1 MRSAS
6 ETCRSNCK
14 KSIQLFGVCLLKKI
28 CLAILFLVSNLAYA
42 EWTSVGRF
50 DNGDFYIDKQTMSRK
65 GDQREIWT
73 LMDYRFVQM
82 DGNKKIF
89 RSTRS
94 MLQLNCVEKKARI
107 IHMSFFSGAMLR
119 GNEVSK
125 MGMLKDWEPVPP
137 DTPIYRILEV
147 TCGL

>member
-1 MRSAS
+1 M
-6 ETCRSNCK
+6 
-14 KSIQLFGVCLLKKI
+14 KKI
-28 CLAILFLVSNLAYA
+28 CLGLLLLVCNMAYA

-50 DNGDFYIDKQTMSRK
+50 DNGNFYIDKQSMVRK

-82 DGNKKIF
+82 DGNKNIF
-89 RSTRS
+89 RSSRS
-94 MLQLNCVEKKARI
+94 MMQLQCVEKKARI
-107 IHMSFFSGAMLR
+107 IHMSFFSGSMLR
-119 GNEVSK
+119 GTEVSK
-125 MGMLKDWEPVPP
+125 MGMLTEWEPVPP

>member
-1 MRSAS
+1 
-6 ETCRSNCK
+6 
-14 KSIQLFGVCLLKKI
+14 VCDLKKI
-28 CLAILFLVSNLAYA
+28 VIAILFLVSNMAYA

-50 DNGDFYIDKQTMSRK
+50 DNGNFYIDKQSMIRK

-82 DGNKKIF
+82 DGNKNVF
-89 RSTRS
+89 RSSRS
-94 MLQLNCVEKKARI
+94 MMQLHCVEKKARI
-107 IHMSFFSGAMLR
+107 IHMSFFSGSMLR
-119 GNEVSK
+119 GNEVGK
-125 MGMLKDWEPVPP
+125 MGTLKEWEPVPP

>member
-1 MRSAS
+1 MNK
-6 ETCRSNCK
+6 TWLG
-14 KSIQLFGVCLLKKI
+14 ILL
-28 CLAILFLVSNLAYA
+28 LVSNMAYA
-42 EWTSVGRF
+42 EWTSVGHF
-50 DNGDFYIDKQTMSRK
+50 DNGDFYIDRQSMIRK

-82 DGNKKIF
+82 DANKNVF
-89 RSTRS
+89 RSSRS
-94 MLQLNCVEKKARI
+94 MMQLNCAEKKGRI
-107 IHMSFFSGAMLR
+107 IHMSFFSGSMLR

>member
-1 MRSAS
+1 MNLA
-6 ETCRSNCK
+6 CLVSNE
-14 KSIQLFGVCLLKKI
+14 SFNFGVYRLKKI
-28 CLAILFLVSNLAYA
+28 WLGMLLLVCNMAYA

-50 DNGDFYIDKQTMSRK
+50 DNGNFYIDKQSMVRK

-82 DGNKKIF
+82 DGNKNIY
-89 RSTRS
+89 RSSRS
-94 MLQLNCVEKKARI
+94 MMQIHCVEKKARI
-107 IHMSFFSGAMLR
+107 IHMSFFSGSMLR
-119 GNEVSK
+119 GNEVGK
-125 MGMLKDWEPVPP
+125 MGTLKEWEPVPP